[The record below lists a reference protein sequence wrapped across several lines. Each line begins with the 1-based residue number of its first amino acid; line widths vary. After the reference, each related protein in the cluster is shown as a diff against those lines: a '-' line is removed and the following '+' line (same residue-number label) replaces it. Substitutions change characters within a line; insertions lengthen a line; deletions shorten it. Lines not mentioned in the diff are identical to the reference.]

1 MTVQEL
7 IERLEK
13 IKDKSV
19 PVVIAEWS
27 IQNPMLAKV
36 DLTTNR
42 LVVHPHRVAIL
53 VDEPGQDIGT
63 TTNTAKRKASLI
75 S

>member
-7 IERLEK
+7 IDKLDK

-19 PVVIAEWS
+19 PVVLAAWS
-27 IQNPMLAKV
+27 IQNPMMAKG

-42 LVVHPHRVAIL
+42 IIVQAHRVAIL
-53 VDEPGQDIGT
+53 MD
-63 TTNTAKRKASLI
+63 
-75 S
+75 

>member
-7 IERLEK
+7 IDKLDK

-19 PVVIAEWS
+19 PVVLAEWS
-27 IQNPMLAKV
+27 IQNPMMAKV

-42 LVVHPHRVAIL
+42 IMVQAHRVAIL
-53 VDEPGQDIGT
+53 MD
-63 TTNTAKRKASLI
+63 
-75 S
+75 

>member
-7 IERLEK
+7 IDKLET

-19 PVVIAEWS
+19 PVVLAEWS
-27 IQNPMLAKV
+27 IQNPMMSKV

-42 LVVHPHRVAIL
+42 LVVQAHRLAIL
-53 VDEPGQDIGT
+53 ID
-63 TTNTAKRKASLI
+63 
-75 S
+75 

>member
-19 PVVIAEWS
+19 PVVLVEWS
-27 IQNPMLAKV
+27 IQNPMLAKA
-36 DLTTNR
+36 DLTSNR
-42 LVVHPHRVAIL
+42 IVVQAHRVAII
-53 VDEPGQDIGT
+53 VE
-63 TTNTAKRKASLI
+63 
-75 S
+75 

>member
-13 IKDKSV
+13 VKDKSV

-42 LVVHPHRVAIL
+42 LVVQPHRVAIL
-53 VDEPGQDIGT
+53 VD
-63 TTNTAKRKASLI
+63 
-75 S
+75 